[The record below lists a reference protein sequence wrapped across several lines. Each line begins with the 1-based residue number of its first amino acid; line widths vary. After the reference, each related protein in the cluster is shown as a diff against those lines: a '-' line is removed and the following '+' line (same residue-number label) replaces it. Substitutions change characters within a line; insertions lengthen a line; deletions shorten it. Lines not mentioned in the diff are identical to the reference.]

1 MVESLE
7 LDAHDINKKI
17 CGVIQ
22 LWAYAETVAVGREK
36 QKLRRAP
43 PPAPRCA
50 FRLSC
55 FVRNHFPMILHFR
68 SFLLNESQIS

>member
-43 PPAPRCA
+43 TPPPPPPPDVP
-50 FRLSC
+50 
-55 FVRNHFPMILHFR
+55 FV
-68 SFLLNESQIS
+68 